1 MNKFFWIFDIPS
13 DLGTTHKTFFFSR
26 IQYCS
31 SLCRSRVLNPV
42 TRVLVKK
49 KHILGVTYPY
59 LPAQYTTFV
68 ALITADKHF
77 SIGINNFVK
86 CLLDF

>member
-1 MNKFFWIFDIPS
+1 
-13 DLGTTHKTFFFSR
+13 
-26 IQYCS
+26 
-31 SLCRSRVLNPV
+31 VLNPV

-68 ALITADKHF
+68 ALITAAKHF

-86 CLLDF
+86 YLLDF